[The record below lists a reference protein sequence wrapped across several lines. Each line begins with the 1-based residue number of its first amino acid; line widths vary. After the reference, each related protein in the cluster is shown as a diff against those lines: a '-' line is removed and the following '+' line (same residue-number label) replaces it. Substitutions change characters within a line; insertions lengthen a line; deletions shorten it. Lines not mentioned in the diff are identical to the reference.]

1 MLSWGLCWETVSS
14 KIIPVAIGTNY
25 TMKPLILP
33 IHLNSGKCVLP
44 SAQSWPHFCTSF
56 SCQPNR
62 SNTLEIL
69 PCWLH
74 LFISMPL
81 IPGHWGETLRKERRP
96 SHLPKVCSL
105 LMKMKKRWASTQ
117 CQAVIPSLKET
128 KLKDLWRIS
137 PKAAAHMLAAP
148 CCQKETLH
156 TGDSTRHTGAVKFC
170 VFEGSRNKNFIFILK
185 FASDFPGIW
194 FLE

>member
-1 MLSWGLCWETVSS
+1 MLSWGLCWEWVSS

-33 IHLNSGKCVLP
+33 IRLNSGKYVLP
-44 SAQSWPHFCTSF
+44 SAQNWPHFCTSF

-62 SNTLEIL
+62 INTLEIL

-81 IPGHWGETLRKERRP
+81 ISGHCGESTEKKKED
-96 SHLPKVCSL
+96 LPTFPKSAPYL
-105 LMKMKKRWASTQ
+105 WKWKRHEQ
-117 CQAVIPSLKET
+117 LCQAVIRSLKET

-137 PKAAAHMLAAP
+137 PKAAAHTLAVP
-148 CCQKETLH
+148 L
-156 TGDSTRHTGAVKFC
+156 S
-170 VFEGSRNKNFIFILK
+170 EGNPSHRR
-185 FASDFPGIW
+185 
-194 FLE
+194 